1 MKVSI
6 IIRTYNRPL
15 MLKES
20 LASIHLQSYKNWEV
34 IIFDDGDANQETL
47 NVIKNFRTQNPQNN
61 IYYFNSNVTK
71 YFFKKSWE
79 ISPQI
84 SQGEIMVRL
93 DDDDLLAKN
102 SINTLVKIYTEHP
115 LLDYSYGSCGIFEE
129 NNLIENVITQSP
141 LEAPKTKDIWGGY
154 LTDYPWNDPYYFKI
168 DYYNEPR
175 HYTSIVHCSK
185 ADVFCTYHPYV
196 IRTSSA
202 LKVLNKFKIISDKVD
217 DLEAMGSLDYL
228 GLRHTSLK
236 SILSYVRNHNKG
248 RVTDAGIEVKNDLYE
263 TRDRVEYLRPKN
275 FTSNIYLENIKE
287 NKGYKEINDTDK
299 LNFQEY
305 YNSVKLISKQY

>member
-287 NKGYKEINDTDK
+287 NKGYKEINDT
-299 LNFQEY
+299 
-305 YNSVKLISKQY
+305 NSVLQIFKKN